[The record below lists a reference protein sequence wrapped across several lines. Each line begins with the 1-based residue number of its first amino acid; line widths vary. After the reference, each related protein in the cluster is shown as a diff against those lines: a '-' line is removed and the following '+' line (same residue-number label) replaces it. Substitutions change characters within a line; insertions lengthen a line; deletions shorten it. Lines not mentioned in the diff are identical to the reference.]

1 MKSINPYINFD
12 GNCEEAF
19 LFYQSIFGGEFPYI
33 GRFSDMPA
41 DGEFKV
47 PESAANKIMH
57 VSLPIGNSVL
67 MGCDSCE
74 GFGPPLQVG
83 NNFSVSVNADSDE
96 EVVVFH
102 NWHELRNLMW
112 NYVGIVR
119 TTKRLERA
127 QRRIHLLKQE
137 VKEYYSNFKVT
148 SDLLELRNLL
158 TVAELIIESAMR
170 RKESRG
176 LHYTLDHLQTD
187 KEATNTILSSLD

>member
-33 GRFSDMPA
+33 GRFSEMPA

-83 NNFSVSVNADSDE
+83 NNFSVSANADSDE
-96 EVVVFH
+96 EVDRVF
-102 NWHELRNLMW
+102 NAL
-112 NYVGIVR
+112 
-119 TTKRLERA
+119 
-127 QRRIHLLKQE
+127 
-137 VKEYYSNFKVT
+137 
-148 SDLLELRNLL
+148 
-158 TVAELIIESAMR
+158 AEGGSVNMPPNKTFWGSYFGML
-170 RKESRG
+170 
-176 LHYTLDHLQTD
+176 TD
-187 KEATNTILSSLD
+187 KFGINWMVSCESEENQATAV